1 MNSKNDGRYLWIT
14 SPEEMTDMRKGQNM
28 QLSEPSSTF
37 KTEWIQINQKS
48 KPGPYLIGKR

>member
-1 MNSKNDGRYLWIT
+1 
-14 SPEEMTDMRKGQNM
+14 MTDMRKGQNM